1 MPATAVPRPAPTWRA
16 SGIDEVDLPSRPAS
30 PSAST
35 TSNSA
40 GLAMP
45 MPRPDTA

>member
-1 MPATAVPRPAPTWRA
+1 MPDTAVPRPAPTCRA

-30 PSAST
+30 PSRSTAS
-35 TSNSA
+35 NRA